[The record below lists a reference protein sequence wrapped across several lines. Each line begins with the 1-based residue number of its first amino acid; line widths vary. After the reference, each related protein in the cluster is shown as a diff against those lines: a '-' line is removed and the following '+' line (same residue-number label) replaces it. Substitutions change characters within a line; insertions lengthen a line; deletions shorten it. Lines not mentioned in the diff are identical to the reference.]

1 MLILDLNSKF
11 RNLLNLNIHN
21 LTLVPHKISPT
32 ELCYPW
38 VVTPLG
44 NDLGSTQVSV
54 PASRYPVPFFLVQ
67 RAVVVGIHNTF
78 VQTLVCTVD
87 VSHILNDLARREC
100 RLKFDVRN
108 TFLSIISDVE
118 FVPQHSGG
126 RCRVCARLSTSH
138 WIPRRHR

>member
-32 ELCYPW
+32 KLCYPW

-44 NDLGSTQVSV
+44 NDLGSSRVLV
-54 PASRYPVPFFLVQ
+54 PVSRYPVPFFLVKIK
-67 RAVVVGIHNTF
+67 VVVGMHNTL
-78 VQTLVCTVD
+78 VQTHVCTVD

-108 TFLSIISDVE
+108 TCNPVFGTRSVVGGLAFGQ
-118 FVPQHSGG
+118 FVLLQ
-126 RCRVCARLSTSH
+126 
-138 WIPRRHR
+138 